1 MLNSSGQIESSACVK
16 PDPEDMLQSA
26 KRQKEE
32 VQSHIDRFKEFAMNI
47 RHMERD
53 NELGAVK
60 IIGELVF
67 KLWQAEANEQR
78 WLDEIDKE

>member
-1 MLNSSGQIESSACVK
+1 MLNSNQVEGSTCKQ

-26 KRQKEE
+26 KKQKEE
-32 VQSHIDRFKEFAMNI
+32 AQAHIDRFKQFAMNV
-47 RHMERD
+47 RYMERD
-53 NELGAVK
+53 NELGAAK

-78 WLDEIDKE
+78 WLDEIDKD

>member
-1 MLNSSGQIESSACVK
+1 MLNSGGGIKPTCAA

-26 KRQKEE
+26 KKQKEE
-32 VQSHIDRFKEFAMNI
+32 AQDHIDRFKEFAMNI
-47 RHMERD
+47 RYMERD
-53 NELGAVK
+53 NELGAAK

-78 WLDEIDKE
+78 WLDEIDKD